1 MSNES
6 PITKYGFNKIQE
18 ELNQLIRVDREEI
31 KVAISEARELG
42 DLKENAEYHS
52 AKEKQSIL
60 EGRISQLQGIIATSR
75 VVDISTTQSERIV
88 FGATVSLLDIEK
100 DEKITYQIVGDVE
113 SDINKGKVSFKSPL
127 GKALI
132 GKEDGDTIVVKAPK
146 GDIEYEVESFEF
158 IAD

>member
-1 MSNES
+1 MKDQS
-6 PITKYGFNKIQE
+6 PITKKGYNAIQE
-18 ELNQLIRVDREEI
+18 ELNGLIRVDREEI
-31 KVAISEARELG
+31 KKAIGEARELG

-60 EGRISQLQGIIATSR
+60 EGRISHLQGIIASSQ
-75 VVDISTTQSERIV
+75 VVDVSTLDSEKIV
-88 FGATVSLLDIEK
+88 FGATVHLLDLDK
-100 DEKITYQIVGDVE
+100 DETTVYQIVGDVE
-113 SDINKGKVSFKSPL
+113 SDINAGKISFKSPL

-132 GKEDGDTIVVKAPK
+132 GKEEGDTVIVKAPK